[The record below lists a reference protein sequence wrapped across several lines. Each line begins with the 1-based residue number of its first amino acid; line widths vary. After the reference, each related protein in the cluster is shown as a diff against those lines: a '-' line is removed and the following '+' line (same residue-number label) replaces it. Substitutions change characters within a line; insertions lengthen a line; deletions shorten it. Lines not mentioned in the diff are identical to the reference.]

1 MNSHVRLDIT
11 HVTSCRSSRR
21 FGLDINT
28 NHPDFIANNQ
38 AQLGM
43 NSSEPIDS
51 RTSSSHA
58 AGQAHQEN
66 VGFFGKL
73 FGGRKRSGTLLV
85 VSSLASHGELRKL
98 THFPHYLP
106 PHKKSPRRARTRP
119 RARTRFAWTRYVA
132 TNPLLASLSPP
143 SRLCCANR
151 RATATCRDDD
161 AGRHY
166 TSRAGADP
174 PDQYVVSAPPPRRH
188 HAFRV
193 PPPREFAVSLPPSL
207 SALAEELLSSYFD
220 IARKNI
226 QDGVAKAIWHF
237 LVNKGREDLHKAL
250 VTGLYQEQDLDRL
263 LLESDATKVRRSQL
277 QAELATLKRAKEI
290 IQRYESSSSL

>member
-1 MNSHVRLDIT
+1 L
-11 HVTSCRSSRR
+11 
-21 FGLDINT
+21 
-28 NHPDFIANNQ
+28 P
-38 AQLGM
+38 
-43 NSSEPIDS
+43 
-51 RTSSSHA
+51 RTPS
-58 AGQAHQEN
+58 
-66 VGFFGKL
+66 
-73 FGGRKRSGTLLV
+73 
-85 VSSLASHGELRKL
+85 
-98 THFPHYLP
+98 
-106 PHKKSPRRARTRP
+106 
-119 RARTRFAWTRYVA
+119 
-132 TNPLLASLSPP
+132 SPP
-143 SRLCCANR
+143 SSPPCCANR

-174 PDQYVVSAPPPRRH
+174 PDQYVVSAPPPPPPS
-188 HAFRV
+188 RV
-193 PPPREFAVSLPPSL
+193 SCPREFAVSLPPSL